1 MKIVCLIFVLVL
13 NDVSGRNYPR
23 NPEPQQ
29 GMTLSKILADC
40 ENWPHAYIETNENY
54 QELLIFQWYNW
65 NLKLYDLN
73 NGEKTLVY
81 LNTTAK
87 TDIDDLINQNYFEYA
102 VFKSSILRDPDNYGF
117 TTDEWRLG
125 YKIRQIMRKFKNF
138 SMSLKSHPDS
148 TMQFPTKIRICTNRC
163 ARKADTCFE
172 INKTDWSLHSLLNYL
187 YLMQTQ
193 NYISTYQIADS
204 V

>member
-1 MKIVCLIFVLVL
+1 MKIFCLILLLVL
-13 NDVSGRNYPR
+13 NDIMVSGRNYPR
-23 NPEPQQ
+23 IPEPKQ

-40 ENWPHAYIETNENY
+40 ENWPHAYIETNANY

-87 TDIDDLINQNYFEYA
+87 TDIDDLINQNYFEYV
-102 VFKSSILRDPDNYGF
+102 VFKSSIIRDPDNYGF
-117 TTDEWRLG
+117 TTDESRLG

-172 INKTDWSLHSLLNYL
+172 INKTDW

-193 NYISTYQIADS
+193 NYISTYQIVDL
-204 V
+204 VEVI

>member
-1 MKIVCLIFVLVL
+1 MKIFCLILLLVL
-13 NDVSGRNYPR
+13 NDIMVSGRNYPR

-40 ENWPHAYIETNENY
+40 ENWPHAYIETDENY

-87 TDIDDLINQNYFEYA
+87 TDIDDLINQNYFEYG

-172 INKTDWSLHSLLNYL
+172 INKTD
-187 YLMQTQ
+187 
-193 NYISTYQIADS
+193 
-204 V
+204 

>member
-1 MKIVCLIFVLVL
+1 M
-13 NDVSGRNYPR
+13 P
-23 NPEPQQ
+23 
-29 GMTLSKILADC
+29 
-40 ENWPHAYIETNENY
+40 
-54 QELLIFQWYNW
+54 
-65 NLKLYDLN
+65 
-73 NGEKTLVY
+73 
-81 LNTTAK
+81 TT
-87 TDIDDLINQNYFEYA
+87 LINQNYFEYV

-172 INKTDWSLHSLLNYL
+172 INKTDW

-193 NYISTYQIADS
+193 NYISTYQIVDL
-204 V
+204 VEVI

>member
-1 MKIVCLIFVLVL
+1 MKIFCLILLLVL
-13 NDVSGRNYPR
+13 NDIMVSGRNYPR
-23 NPEPQQ
+23 IPEPKQ
-29 GMTLSKILADC
+29 GMALSKILADC
-40 ENWPHAYIETNENY
+40 ENWPHAYIETNANY

-87 TDIDDLINQNYFEYA
+87 TDIDDLINQNYFEYV

-172 INKTDWSLHSLLNYL
+172 INKTDW

-193 NYISTYQIADS
+193 NYISTYQIVDL
-204 V
+204 VEVI

>member
-1 MKIVCLIFVLVL
+1 MKIFCLILLLVL
-13 NDVSGRNYPR
+13 NDIMVSGRNYPR
-23 NPEPQQ
+23 IPEPKQ

-40 ENWPHAYIETNENY
+40 ENWPHAYIETNANY

-87 TDIDDLINQNYFEYA
+87 TDIDDLINQNYFEYV

-172 INKTDWSLHSLLNYL
+172 INKTDW

-193 NYISTYQIADS
+193 NYISTYQIVDL
-204 V
+204 VEVI

>member
-1 MKIVCLIFVLVL
+1 MKIFCLILLLVL
-13 NDVSGRNYPR
+13 NDIMVSGRNYPR
-23 NPEPQQ
+23 IPEPKQ

-40 ENWPHAYIETNENY
+40 ENWPHAYIETNANY

-87 TDIDDLINQNYFEYA
+87 TDIVDLINQNYFEYV

-172 INKTDWSLHSLLNYL
+172 INKTDW

-193 NYISTYQIADS
+193 NYISTYQIVDL
-204 V
+204 VEVI

>member
-1 MKIVCLIFVLVL
+1 MKIFCLILLLVL
-13 NDVSGRNYPR
+13 NDIMVSGRNYPR
-23 NPEPQQ
+23 IPEPKQ

-40 ENWPHAYIETNENY
+40 ENWPHAYIETNANY

-87 TDIDDLINQNYFEYA
+87 TEIDDLIKQNDFEYV

-172 INKTDWSLHSLLNYL
+172 INKTDW

-193 NYISTYQIADS
+193 NYISTYQIVDL
-204 V
+204 VEVI

>member
-1 MKIVCLIFVLVL
+1 MKIFCLILLLVL
-13 NDVSGRNYPR
+13 NDIMVSGRNYPR
-23 NPEPQQ
+23 IPEPKQ

-40 ENWPHAYIETNENY
+40 ENWPHAYIETNANY

-87 TDIDDLINQNYFEYA
+87 TDIDDLINQNYFEYV

-172 INKTDWSLHSLLNYL
+172 INKTDW

-193 NYISTYQIADS
+193 NYISTYQIVDL
-204 V
+204 VEVV